1 MVPTPLPSPPG
12 TIVTGASDEQ
22 GARSVAAEDKEIEW
36 QFDAVDLRP
45 VERWLDGWIARPSGE
60 SDGGIELPGQ
70 GIRVTPA
77 ATRRLTDTYFDTDD
91 WRLYR
96 AGFTLRVREGGQK
109 AEATLKSMV
118 PAAEGMRRRTE
129 VTEEFPAANLESL
142 VRSEGPVGSR
152 VRLIVGKRLPRPLF
166 EVRTS
171 RRSFSLQA
179 GGEPVGEIAVDRT
192 TIPVVDGAEPVR
204 LRRVEV
210 EVGDPDQPAV
220 ASFVGE
226 LRAGGGLHEATVSKF
241 EAGLIALGE
250 PSPPTTELGPTEI
263 DESLTVGEVAFAVI
277 RHQFQ
282 VFLAKEGGTRLGEDP
297 EELHDMRVATR
308 RLRAAMGLFADALP
322 ARATSLRSELK
333 WIGRSLG
340 GVRDLDVQ
348 IELIRQWAPGEE
360 ETASRGSLADLEA
373 LLARR
378 REEARARLLS
388 ALDSRRYERMV
399 GSMIGMLDRG
409 PLRRSG
415 PGKTPV
421 LTAAP
426 DLILRL
432 SRRFRKAGTKIDKRS
447 EATEYH
453 QVRIRGKRLRY
464 ALEFLSPVYG
474 RPAGR
479 LAKRLE
485 AVQDVLGLH
494 QDAQVAM
501 SWLRDLALD
510 PGSTLTPNTIFV
522 MGRIAEH
529 HAQEATGARTRF
541 SKLYGKIKGKR
552 WRDFAKLME
561 RRRPPIRPTAAR
573 PARAEVGDS
582 TPSSASSETTA
593 TLAAGAPARG

>member
-1 MVPTPLPSPPG
+1 
-12 TIVTGASDEQ
+12 VTGPGGEQ
-22 GARSVAAEDKEIEW
+22 GPPSETAGDKEIEW

-60 SDGGIELPGQ
+60 SDGEIDPAGE
-70 GIRVTPA
+70 GIRVTPV
-77 ATRRLTDTYFDTDD
+77 ATRRLRDTYFDTDD

-96 AGFTLRVREGGQK
+96 AGFTLRVREGGR
-109 AEATLKSMV
+109 AVEATLKTMA
-118 PAAEGMRRRTE
+118 PATESIRRRTE
-129 VTEEFPAANLESL
+129 VTEELPAANLDSL
-142 VRSEGPVGSR
+142 VQGEGPVGSR
-152 VRLIVGKRLPRPLF
+152 IRLILGKRLPRPLF

-179 GGEPVGEIAVDRT
+179 GDKPIGEIAIDRT

-210 EVGDPDQPAV
+210 EVDDPSQPAV

-226 LRAGGGLHEATVSKF
+226 LRAGGGLHEASVSKF

-250 PSPPTTELGPTEI
+250 PAPSARELGPTEI

-277 RHQFQ
+277 RHQFH

-322 ARATSLRSELK
+322 ARAASLRNELK
-333 WIGRSLG
+333 WVGRSLG

-348 IELIRQWAPGEE
+348 IDLIRRWIPGEE
-360 ETASRGSLADLEA
+360 EKGAPDSLADLQT
-373 LLARR
+373 LLAHRR
-378 REEARARLLS
+378 DEARAQLLA

-399 GSMIGMLDRG
+399 GSMIGMLERG

-421 LTAAP
+421 LAAAP

-432 SRRFRKAGTKIDKRS
+432 SRRFRKAGNKIDKQS
-447 EATEYH
+447 DAGDYH
-453 QVRIRGKRLRY
+453 RVRIRGKRLRY

-474 RPAGR
+474 RPAAR
-479 LAKRLE
+479 MAKRLE

-501 SWLRDLALD
+501 SWLRELALD
-510 PGSTLTPNTIFV
+510 PSSALTPNTTFV

-529 HAQEATGARTRF
+529 YAQEATAARARF
-541 SKLYGKIKGKR
+541 AKLYGKTKGKR
-552 WRDFAKLME
+552 WRDFAKLMG
-561 RRRPPIRPTAAR
+561 RRRPPVRPSADR
-573 PARAEVGDS
+573 PARAEEGD
-582 TPSSASSETTA
+582 TPPPSSLDTPVAS
-593 TLAAGAPARG
+593 AGVPARV